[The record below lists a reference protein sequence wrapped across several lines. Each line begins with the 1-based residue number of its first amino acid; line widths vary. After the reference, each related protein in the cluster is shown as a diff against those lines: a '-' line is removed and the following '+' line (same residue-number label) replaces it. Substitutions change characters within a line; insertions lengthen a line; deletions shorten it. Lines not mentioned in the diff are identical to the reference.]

1 MGDGIMKKMFFLVT
15 LVLMVSSL
23 TLAGQALGSDI
34 LKLGFGD
41 PINSDQGA
49 IAKQFKYLVESYT
62 DGETKVQLFP
72 GSALGTE
79 TEMLQNTRMGELDL
93 CMLSV
98 PNLSPFSKKIN
109 ILTFPYVIKD
119 FRDAVTITTGKLGK
133 QWNDILTQEA
143 GIRILAWTYS
153 NFRHLTNSKRPINSM
168 ADLEGLKVRVPQN
181 ALMIETYKVW
191 DANPTPMAWPETFT
205 ALQQK
210 VVDGQDNPYVVNHTM
225 KFHEVQKYITPLHY
239 QFSLQPMIIGEQH
252 FQKMDSE
259 LKEIIVRAGI
269 EAQQY
274 CVLFQKEESEKA
286 LQAMIDKGVTLTEL
300 SDEDKMIEI
309 AKEKVWPKYYDKVG
323 GKAALMEVV
332 NELEAAKQ
340 AREAN

>member
-1 MGDGIMKKMFFLVT
+1 
-15 LVLMVSSL
+15 
-23 TLAGQALGSDI
+23 
-34 LKLGFGD
+34 
-41 PINSDQGA
+41 
-49 IAKQFKYLVESYT
+49 
-62 DGETKVQLFP
+62 
-72 GSALGTE
+72 
-79 TEMLQNTRMGELDL
+79 
-93 CMLSV
+93 
-98 PNLSPFSKKIN
+98 
-109 ILTFPYVIKD
+109 
-119 FRDAVTITTGKLGK
+119 
-133 QWNDILTQEA
+133 
-143 GIRILAWTYS
+143 
-153 NFRHLTNSKRPINSM
+153 
-168 ADLEGLKVRVPQN
+168 
-181 ALMIETYKVW
+181 
-191 DANPTPMAWPETFT
+191 MAWPETFT

-225 KFHEVQKYITPLHY
+225 KFHEVQNYITPLHY

>member
-1 MGDGIMKKMFFLVT
+1 M
-15 LVLMVSSL
+15 LVLMFASF
-23 TLAGQALGSDI
+23 TIAGQALGKDV

-62 DGETKVQLFP
+62 DGETTVQLFP

-119 FRDAVTITTGKLGK
+119 FRDAVTVTTGKLGK
-133 QWNDILTQEA
+133 MWNDILTEEA
-143 GIRILAWTYS
+143 GIRILSWTYS

-181 ALMIETYKVW
+181 ALMIETYKAW
-191 DANPTPMAWPETFT
+191 GANPTPMAWPETFT

-210 VVDGQDNPYVVNHTM
+210 VVDGQDNPYVVNYTM
-225 KFHEVQKYITPLHY
+225 KFHEVQDYITPLHY
-239 QFSLQPMIIGEQH
+239 QFSLQPMIIGEQK
-252 FQKMDSE
+252 FQKMDPE
-259 LKEIIVRAGI
+259 LRKIVLQAGM

-274 CVLFQKEESEKA
+274 CVLFQKEESNKA
-286 LQAMIDKGVTLTEL
+286 LQAMIDEGMKLTEL

-309 AKEKVWPKYYDKVG
+309 AKEKVWPKYYERVG
-323 GKAALMEVV
+323 GKDALMKVV
-332 NELEAAKQ
+332 NELEKAKN
-340 AREAN
+340 ARQ

>member
-1 MGDGIMKKMFFLVT
+1 MKKTLKMIT
-15 LVLMVSSL
+15 LVLMTSCFIF
-23 TLAGQALGSDI
+23 AGQAFGKDV

-62 DGETKVQLFP
+62 DGETTVQLFP
-72 GSALGTE
+72 GSALGNE

-109 ILTFPYVIKD
+109 ILTFPYVITD
-119 FRDAVTITTGKLGK
+119 FRDAVTITTGKLG
-133 QWNDILTQEA
+133 QMWNDILTEEA
-143 GIRILAWTYS
+143 GIRILSWTYS
-153 NFRHLTNSKRPINSM
+153 NFRHLTNSKRPIRSM
-168 ADLEGLKVRVPQN
+168 ADLDGLKVRVPQN

-191 DANPTPMAWPETFT
+191 GANPTPMAWPETFT
-205 ALQQK
+205 ALQQG
-210 VVDGQDNPYVVNHTM
+210 VVDGQDNPYVVDYTM
-225 KFHEVQKYITPLHY
+225 KFHEVQDYVTPLHY

-252 FQKMDSE
+252 FKEMDPE
-259 LKEIIVRAGI
+259 LREIVLRAGA

-274 CVLFQKEESEKA
+274 CVLFQKEESQKA
-286 LQAMIDKGVTLTEL
+286 LQAMLDEGMELTEL

-323 GKAALMEVV
+323 GKDALMEVV
-332 NELEAAKQ
+332 NELEKAKE
-340 AREAN
+340 ARQ

>member
-1 MGDGIMKKMFFLVT
+1 MKKILFLIT

-23 TLAGQALGSDI
+23 TIAGQAFGKDV

-62 DGETKVQLFP
+62 DGEITVQLFP
-72 GSALGTE
+72 GSELGTE

-119 FRDAVTITTGKLGK
+119 FRDAVTITTGKLGQK
-133 QWNDILTQEA
+133 WNDILVEEA

-153 NFRHLTNSKRPINSM
+153 NFRHLTNSRRPITSM
-168 ADLEGLKVRVPQN
+168 ADLDGLKVRVPQN
-181 ALMIETYKVW
+181 ALMIASYKAW
-191 DANPTPMAWPETFT
+191 GANPTPMAWPETFT

-210 VVDGQDNPYVVNHTM
+210 VVDGQDNPHVVNYTM
-225 KFHEVQKYITPLHY
+225 KFHEVQDYITPLHY
-239 QFSLQPMIIGEQH
+239 QFSLQPMILGEQR
-252 FQKMDSE
+252 FQQMDPE
-259 LKEIIVRAGI
+259 MRKIILQAGM

-274 CVLFQKEESEKA
+274 CVLFQKEESQKA
-286 LQAMIDKGVTLTEL
+286 LQAMIDEGMEYTEI
-300 SDEDKMIEI
+300 SNEDEMIQL
-309 AKEKVWPKYYDKVG
+309 AKEKVWPEYYDKVG
-323 GKAALMEVV
+323 GKEALMDVV
-332 NELEAAKQ
+332 NELEKAKQ
-340 AREAN
+340 ARQGN

>member
-1 MGDGIMKKMFFLVT
+1 MGDGFMKKAVKMIT
-15 LVLMVSSL
+15 LVLMISCFII
-23 TLAGQALGSDI
+23 AGQAFGKDK

-62 DGETKVQLFP
+62 DGETTVQLFP

-109 ILTFPYVIKD
+109 TLTFPYVIKD

-133 QWNDILTQEA
+133 MWNDILTEEA

-191 DANPTPMAWPETFT
+191 GANPTPMAWPETFT

-210 VVDGQDNPYVVNHTM
+210 VVDGQDNPYVVNYTM
-225 KFHEVQKYITPLHY
+225 KFHEVQDYITPLHY
-239 QFSLQPMIIGEQH
+239 QFSLQPMIIGEEH
-252 FQKMDSE
+252 FQEMDSE
-259 LKEIIVRAGI
+259 LKDIVRRAGI

-274 CVLFQKEESEKA
+274 CVLFQKEESQKA
-286 LQAMIDKGVTLTEL
+286 LQAMLDEGMELTEL

-309 AKEKVWPKYYDKVG
+309 AKEKVWPKYYEKVG
-323 GKAALMEVV
+323 GKDALMEVV
-332 NELEAAKQ
+332 NELEKAKE
-340 AREAN
+340 ARQ

>member
-1 MGDGIMKKMFFLVT
+1 MKKILFLIT

-23 TLAGQALGSDI
+23 TIAGQAFGKDV

-62 DGETKVQLFP
+62 DGETTVQLFP

-119 FRDAVTITTGKLGK
+119 FRDAVTITTGKLGQK
-133 QWNDILTQEA
+133 WNDILVEEA

-153 NFRHLTNSKRPINSM
+153 NFRHLTNSRRPITSM
-168 ADLEGLKVRVPQN
+168 ADLDGLKVRVPQN
-181 ALMIETYKVW
+181 ALMIASYKAW
-191 DANPTPMAWPETFT
+191 GANPTPMAWPETFT

-210 VVDGQDNPYVVNHTM
+210 VVDGQDNPYVVNYTM
-225 KFHEVQKYITPLHY
+225 KFHEVQDYITPLHY
-239 QFSLQPMIIGEQH
+239 QFSLQPMIVGEQR
-252 FQKMDSE
+252 FQQMDPE
-259 LKEIIVRAGI
+259 MKKIILQAGM

-274 CVLFQKEESEKA
+274 CVLFQKEESQKA
-286 LQAMIDKGVTLTEL
+286 LQAMIDEGMEYTEI
-300 SDEDKMIEI
+300 SNEDEMIQL
-309 AKEKVWPKYYDKVG
+309 AKEKVWPEYYDKVG
-323 GKAALMEVV
+323 GKEALMDVV
-332 NELEAAKQ
+332 NELEKAKQ
-340 AREAN
+340 ARQGN